1 MPSRV
6 IVNKTHH
13 SGKRL
18 GTPTLEHSTTS
29 ESEPECHFLELG
41 VQRFFFKWAYKA
53 WKIDYNI
60 IAAMQD
66 QLFPPSPVLITL

>member
-13 SGKRL
+13 GGKRV
-18 GTPTLEHSTTS
+18 GTPKLEHSTTP
-29 ESEPECHFLELG
+29 ESEPECYSLELG
-41 VQRFFFKWAYKA
+41 VQRSFFKWAYKA
-53 WKIDYNI
+53 RKIDYNI

-66 QLFPPSPVLITL
+66 QLFSPSPVLILL